1 MIEQSGTRSTPR
13 IDLGMAFMEYIAKQG
28 DFIGIQA
35 LRLFRTP
42 EQKGVFP
49 AITRE
54 CLTRS
59 LNTKRAK
66 RSGYNRDGIITE
78 DVSYECEEHGL
89 EGALDDGERKL
100 YAKDFD
106 AELNTVQQTGQLL
119 LLAQEI
125 RLATALFNTTTWTGS
140 GLYTDNSSAPW
151 DAAASDVIG
160 QVLAAKEKVRAA
172 TGMSP
177 NAVIFGET
185 NRIRLMGNTAIKAAV
200 QATMTLSGEE
210 ALTNA
215 LKLLFGVKYVLIGK
229 AVKNTANK
237 NKDFSGS
244 DVWSDDYAMVALI
257 AENENN
263 LAEPCVGRSMLWT
276 PDSPE
281 NATVEQY
288 REESIKSN
296 IYRVRQN
303 VDELVIDKYFA
314 HLMKVDA

>member
-13 IDLGMAFMEYIAKQG
+13 IDLGVAFMEFIAKQS

-59 LNTKRAK
+59 LDTKRAK
-66 RSGYNRDGIITE
+66 RSGYKREGIITE

-89 EGALDDGERKL
+89 EGALDDSERKL

-106 AELNTVQQTGQLL
+106 AELQTVQQTGQLV
-119 LLAQEI
+119 LLAQEVRI
-125 RLATALFNTTTWTGS
+125 AAALFNTTTFTGA

-160 QVLAAKEKVRAA
+160 QVLAAKEKVRGA

-177 NAVIFGET
+177 NAVIFDET
-185 NRIRLMGNTAIKAAV
+185 NRIRLMSNTAIKAAV
-200 QATMTLSGEE
+200 QATAVLSGEE

-215 LKLLFGVKYVLIGK
+215 LKLLFGVKYVFIGK

-237 NKDFSGS
+237 GKAFTGS

-257 AENENN
+257 AENENS
-263 LAEPCVGRSMLWT
+263 LAEPSVGRSMLWSS
-276 PDSPE
+276 DSPE
-281 NATVEQY
+281 NTMVEQY
-288 REESIKSN
+288 REEGIRSDIL
-296 IYRVRQN
+296 RVRHN
-303 VDELVIDKYFA
+303 VDELIIDPYFA